1 MRNLL
6 LAALIAALPATAPA
20 QGKAPE
26 DFVDETLEGVLD
38 TLRFVLR
45 AIPQYEM
52 PEVLPNGDII
62 IRRIPSEPKPKPRPD
77 TPRPEPK
84 PENGPEGERDGVR
97 I

>member
-62 IRRIPSEPKPKPRPD
+62 MRKK
-77 TPRPEPK
+77 TPA
-84 PENGPEGERDGVR
+84 ERDEPDAPAPGEE
-97 I
+97 IEI